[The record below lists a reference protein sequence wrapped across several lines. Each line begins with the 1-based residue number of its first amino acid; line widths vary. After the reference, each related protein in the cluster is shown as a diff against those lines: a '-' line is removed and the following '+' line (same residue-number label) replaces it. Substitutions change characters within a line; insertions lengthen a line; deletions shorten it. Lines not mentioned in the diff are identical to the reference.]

1 MKVNRRFLRNWSS
14 TENET
19 PKTKRM
25 NERIKYH
32 VGFVLPQPWPWAN
45 PPERIRLP
53 ETAFRF
59 HFRPGRSSTEQR
71 CTIFRSCRCSKAS
84 GGVSPPRSERRSVAP
99 ERLSEWFF
107 GVKPNGHGFIGW
119 FLHRS
124 SVSGK
129 ALPIQLLKTHR
140 NGQRTSLCRKE
151 PVQRFALLFV
161 AFGNRPFPAPSLWA
175 SRQLSNRWSP
185 FQGPHR
191 GDARGIEGT

>member
-84 GGVSPPRSERRSVAP
+84 GGVSPPRCSPSAGA
-99 ERLSEWFF
+99 S
-107 GVKPNGHGFIGW
+107 
-119 FLHRS
+119 
-124 SVSGK
+124 
-129 ALPIQLLKTHR
+129 
-140 NGQRTSLCRKE
+140 RTSLGVVLCGSRTVPAIGRVHLVVSPPFLGVRKSGSAHPASE
-151 PVQRFALLFV
+151 NPPKWPENFV
-161 AFGNRPFPAPSLWA
+161 AVPEGGPALRPFVRRFWKQTIP
-175 SRQLSNRWSP
+175 NGWSP